1 MKKTTTTRRPK
12 GEGSITKLP
21 NGNLKMTITLGIGAD
36 GKQKRKSVTAKTKA
50 ELLKRIT
57 EVRVMMGQKVEQ
69 SLYFKE
75 LFETFMKAKED
86 VFSEGTKSIYAV
98 ATPHVF
104 APLYDYRLDKITP
117 AMIDDMLDGLRKRNG
132 QKMSPTTIRNLKGKL
147 SAVFNFA
154 TERDLLDK
162 SPMKGTRDRSK
173 ALKRVNTVLIPS
185 EEQIKVILQE
195 AKKLDDVKDDGTI
208 QLYPLFLLAVS
219 TGLRIGEIL
228 DIDRDADIDLE
239 RNTIDIN
246 SQLTRNGGNKPLK
259 TATSYRVI
267 YVQPDIL
274 RTVLKIARKS
284 DKTTKLWVSHDKQ
297 VTALAVGMKV
307 HKFLRSSLNVPEG
320 FTFHCFRHYHA
331 TQLLLK
337 GINVKEVS
345 KRLGHASIQ
354 TTLDIYAH
362 WVPEMDE
369 TAANT
374 VDTSLIF

>member
-75 LFETFMKAKED
+75 LFETFLKAKEE

-154 TERDLLDK
+154 VERDLLDK

-173 ALKRVNTVLIPS
+173 ALKRGNTVLIPS
-185 EEQIKVILQE
+185 EEQIKAILQE

-208 QLYPLFLLAVS
+208 RLYPLFLLAVS
-219 TGLRIGEIL
+219 TGMRIGEIL
-228 DIDRDADIDLE
+228 DIDREADIDLT

-246 SQLTRNGGNKPLK
+246 SQLTRTGANKPLK
-259 TATSYRVI
+259 TSTSYRVI

-274 RTVLKIARKS
+274 RTVLKLAPKS
-284 DKTTKLWVSHDKQ
+284 DKTTKLWVAHGKQ
-297 VTALAVGMKV
+297 VTNQAAGMKV
-307 HKFLRSSLNVPEG
+307 HKFLNSSLNLPEG

-369 TAANT
+369 TAANI

>member
-50 ELLKRIT
+50 ELLQRVTELRII
-57 EVRVMMGQKVEQ
+57 MGQKVEQ
-69 SLYFKE
+69 SIYFKE
-75 LFETFMKAKED
+75 LFETFLKAKED
-86 VFSEGTKSIYAV
+86 VYTDGTKSVYTV

-104 APLYDYRLDKITP
+104 VPLYDYRIDKITP
-117 AMIDDMLDGLRKRNG
+117 AMIDDVLDNMRKHDGR
-132 QKMSPTTIRNLKGKL
+132 KMSPTTVRNLKGRL
-147 SAVFNFA
+147 AAVFNFA
-154 TERDLLDK
+154 VERELLDK

-185 EEQIKVILQE
+185 EEQVKRILQE
-195 AKKLDDVKDDGTI
+195 AKRLDDVKDDDTI

-228 DIDRDADIDLE
+228 DIDREADIDLE

-259 TATSYRVI
+259 TPTSYRVI

-274 RTVLKIARKS
+274 RTVLNTARRS

-297 VTALAVGMKV
+297 VTALAAGMKV
-307 HKFLRSSLNVPEG
+307 HKFLRGSLNVPDG

-362 WVPEMDE
+362 WLPEMDE
-369 TAANT
+369 SAANT

>member
-36 GKQKRKSVTAKTKA
+36 GKQKRKSVTA
-50 ELLKRIT
+50 
-57 EVRVMMGQKVEQ
+57 
-69 SLYFKE
+69 
-75 LFETFMKAKED
+75 
-86 VFSEGTKSIYAV
+86 
-98 ATPHVF
+98 
-104 APLYDYRLDKITP
+104 
-117 AMIDDMLDGLRKRNG
+117 
-132 QKMSPTTIRNLKGKL
+132 
-147 SAVFNFA
+147 
-154 TERDLLDK
+154 
-162 SPMKGTRDRSK
+162 
-173 ALKRVNTVLIPS
+173 
-185 EEQIKVILQE
+185 
-195 AKKLDDVKDDGTI
+195 
-208 QLYPLFLLAVS
+208 
-219 TGLRIGEIL
+219 
-228 DIDRDADIDLE
+228 
-239 RNTIDIN
+239 
-246 SQLTRNGGNKPLK
+246 
-259 TATSYRVI
+259 
-267 YVQPDIL
+267 
-274 RTVLKIARKS
+274 
-284 DKTTKLWVSHDKQ
+284 KTTKLWVSHDKQ

>member
-195 AKKLDDVKDDGTI
+195 AKKLDDGKDDGTI

>member
-1 MKKTTTTRRPK
+1 
-12 GEGSITKLP
+12 
-21 NGNLKMTITLGIGAD
+21 
-36 GKQKRKSVTAKTKA
+36 
-50 ELLKRIT
+50 
-57 EVRVMMGQKVEQ
+57 MMGQKVEQ

-75 LFETFMKAKED
+75 LFETFLKAKED

-154 TERDLLDK
+154 VERDLLDK

-185 EEQIKVILQE
+185 EEQIKAILQE

-228 DIDRDADIDLE
+228 DIDREADIDLE

-246 SQLTRNGGNKPLK
+246 SQLTRNGSNKPLK
-259 TATSYRVI
+259 TSTSYRVI

-274 RTVLKIARKS
+274 RTVLNVARKS
-284 DKTTKLWVSHDKQ
+284 DKTTKLWVAHGKQ
-297 VTALAVGMKV
+297 VTNQAVGMKV
-307 HKFLRSSLNVPEG
+307 HKFLNSSLNLPEG

-362 WVPEMDE
+362 WLPEMDE

-374 VDTSLIF
+374 VDTSLIL

>member
-50 ELLKRIT
+50 ELLQRVTELRII
-57 EVRVMMGQKVEQ
+57 MGQKVEQ

-75 LFETFMKAKED
+75 LFETYMKAKED
-86 VFSEGTKSIYAV
+86 VYTDGTKSVYAV

-104 APLYDYRLDKITP
+104 EPFYDYRIDKITP
-117 AMIDDMLDGLRKRNG
+117 AMIDEVLDNLRKSNG
-132 QKMSPTTIRNLKGKL
+132 KKMSSATIRNLRGRL
-147 SAVFNFA
+147 SSVFNFA
-154 TERDLLDK
+154 IERNLLER
-162 SPMKGTRDRSK
+162 SPMKGTRERPK
-173 ALKRVNTVLIPS
+173 ALRRVNTVLIPS
-185 EEQIKVILQE
+185 EEQIKAVLEE
-195 AKKLDDVKDDGTI
+195 AKRLDEVKDDGTI
-208 QLYPLFLLAVS
+208 RLYPLFLLAVS
-219 TGLRIGEIL
+219 TGMRIGEIL
-228 DIDRDADIDLE
+228 DIDREADIDLT

-246 SQLTRNGGNKPLK
+246 SQLTRTGANKPLK

-274 RTVLKIARKS
+274 RTVLKLAPKS
-284 DKTTKLWVSHDKQ
+284 DKTTKLWVAHGKQ
-297 VTALAVGMKV
+297 VTNQAAGMKV
-307 HKFLRSSLNVPEG
+307 HKFLNSSLNLPEG

-362 WVPEMDE
+362 WLPEMDE

-374 VDTSLIF
+374 VDTSLIL